1 MLNIGIHYP
10 CTHDV
15 DESTSSL
22 YPLLYLLATKKVK
35 KYPYLLFFQSL
46 LSLENTEMI
55 KDVIFMKDN
64 NNFNTDDDMEI
75 LEEAFDGN
83 LDALYEDD
91 FEYENTRK
99 MRNRMR
105 LRNTLIGSAFFLVVT
120 VVIGLIMMGI
130 YANGQK
136 VLVTN
141 SYIAR
146 REYFESVEKDY
157 QTLNSFIIK
166 AGDGY
171 VGTFYTDIVNA
182 KNQASQNTVYNTL
195 TEKFTNIV
203 DNQESYTKASKKYPV
218 YYQFNNKFIE
228 CADNA
233 LAILDTLN
241 QANFVID
248 AKNQNDFDDLF
259 AGYCN
264 SSSALAVYY
273 NAMYQDLNGSN
284 K

>member
-1 MLNIGIHYP
+1 
-10 CTHDV
+10 
-15 DESTSSL
+15 
-22 YPLLYLLATKKVK
+22 
-35 KYPYLLFFQSL
+35 
-46 LSLENTEMI
+46 
-55 KDVIFMKDN
+55 MKDN

-91 FEYENTRK
+91 FEFENTRK

-166 AGDGY
+166 VGDSY
-171 VGTFYTDIVNA
+171 TGTLYTDIINA
-182 KNQASQNTVYNTL
+182 KSQTSQNTVYNNL
-195 TEKFTNIV
+195 MKKFNDIIE
-203 DNQESYTKASKKYPV
+203 NQESYTKASKKLKNSYPV
-218 YYQFNNKFIE
+218 YYEFNNKFIE

-233 LAILDTLN
+233 ITILDTLN

-273 NAMYQDLNGSN
+273 NAMYLDLNGSE